1 MKNYA
6 KVHESFDSFSE
17 FVEKLTFLSV
27 KKEKTYDS
35 KEGGGENVHKKIRK
49 RFENQQ
55 RV

>member
-17 FVEKLTFLSV
+17 FVDKLTFLSV

-35 KEGGGENVHKKIRK
+35 KEGGGEKCSQKNQKKI
-49 RFENQQ
+49 
-55 RV
+55 